1 MRLTVISIL
10 GAAAAVVIPRVAA
23 VEPAE
28 AVVAD
33 ADADAAAVCLVGI
46 SRIVRTMFGVL
57 EIR

>member
-10 GAAAAVVIPRVAA
+10 GTAATLVTPRVAA
-23 VEPAE
+23 VPVE
-28 AVVAD
+28 AA
-33 ADADAAAVCLVGI
+33 AADAAAVCVGI